1 MRAVTLH
8 QGQLTVEDVPD
19 LHPARGQVLVDVTRC
34 GICGSDLHARLHGD
48 ATADA
53 AAEIG
58 YPDFMRSEQ
67 RVVMGHE
74 FTGTIAEYGPGTRRK
89 WATGSPVV
97 AMPILQTPDGIHLTG
112 LSAQAPGGYAEQV
125 LVSESLTFPV
135 PGGLSPD
142 VAAMTE
148 PLAVA
153 LHAVNRGDVGSKDT
167 AVVIGCGPIGLAVIL
182 MLKAR
187 GVRTVIASDYSAGR
201 RDLALRCGADV
212 VVDPAAESPWT
223 SFEHSRQYLTE
234 ASDLFALAVDS
245 MHKLRAV
252 PLLPWHRVLET
263 AQKLGA
269 GPRGPVVFE
278 CVGMPG
284 VIEHIVSSAPLLSRI
299 VVVGV
304 CMEPDTF
311 RPVMAINKEVE
322 LRFAF
327 GYDPAEFHRAL
338 MLTADGKV
346 DPTPL
351 LTGTVGLDGV
361 AGAFEQLGDPELHAK
376 IMISPA
382 GTGPRG

>member
-1 MRAVTLH
+1 MRAVILH
-8 QGQLTVEDVPD
+8 EGDLTVDEIPD
-19 LHPARGQVLVDVTRC
+19 LSPGKGQILVDVTRC
-34 GICGSDLHARLHGD
+34 GICGSDLHARVHGD

-58 YPDFMRSEQ
+58 YPDFMRSDQ
-67 RVVMGHE
+67 QVVMGHE

-89 WATGSPVV
+89 WATGSSIV
-97 AMPILQTPDGIHLTG
+97 AMPILETADGIHLTG
-112 LSAQAPGGYAEQV
+112 LSAQAPGAYAEQV
-125 LVSESLTFPV
+125 LVSESLTFAV
-135 PGGLSPD
+135 PNGLDVD
-142 VAAMTE
+142 VAALTE

-153 LHAVNRGDVGSKDT
+153 LHAVNRGDVSAKDT

-182 MLKAR
+182 MLKAK
-187 GVRTVIASDYSAGR
+187 GVRMVIASDYSAGR
-201 RDLALRCGADV
+201 RDLARRCGADV
-212 VVDPAAESPWT
+212 IVDPAAESPWS
-223 SFEHSRQYLTE
+223 SFEHSKAYLTE
-234 ASDLFALAVDS
+234 ASDLFGLAVDS
-245 MHKLRAV
+245 MKKLRAI

-327 GYDPAEFHRAL
+327 GYDPAEFHRSL
-338 MLTADGKV
+338 QLTSDGTV

-361 AGAFEQLGDPELHAK
+361 ADAFDQLGDPELHAK
-376 IMISPA
+376 ITID
-382 GTGPRG
+382 PRMG

>member
-1 MRAVTLH
+1 MRAVILH
-8 QGQLTVEDVPD
+8 QGNLTVDDVPD
-19 LHPARGQVLVDVTRC
+19 LSPGRGQILVDVTRC
-34 GICGSDLHARLHGD
+34 GICGSDLHARVHGD

-67 RVVMGHE
+67 QVVMGHE
-74 FTGTIAEYGPGTRRK
+74 FTGTIAEYGPGTRKK
-89 WATGSPVV
+89 WATGSSVV
-97 AMPILQTPDGIHLTG
+97 AMPILETADGIHLTG
-112 LSAQAPGGYAEQV
+112 LSALAPGAYAEQV
-125 LVSESLTFPV
+125 LVSESLTFAV
-135 PGGLSPD
+135 PNGLDVD
-142 VAAMTE
+142 VAALTE

-153 LHAVNRGDVGSKDT
+153 LHAVNRGDISSKDT

-182 MLKAR
+182 MLKAK
-187 GVRTVIASDYSAGR
+187 GVRMVIASDYSAGR
-201 RDLALRCGADV
+201 RDLARRCGADV
-212 VVDPAAESPWT
+212 IVDPAAESPWS
-223 SFEHSRQYLTE
+223 SFEHSKAYLTE
-234 ASDLFALAVDS
+234 ASDLFGLAVDS
-245 MHKLRAV
+245 MKKLRAI

-278 CVGMPG
+278 CVGLPG
-284 VIEHIVSSAPLLSRI
+284 VIEHIVSNAPLLSRI

-327 GYDPAEFHRAL
+327 GYDPAEFHRSL
-338 MLTADGKV
+338 QLTSDGTV

-361 AGAFEQLGDPELHAK
+361 ADAFEQLGDPELHAK
-376 IMISPA
+376 ITID
-382 GTGPRG
+382 PRIAVR